1 VGRSPKL
8 GSLHYFLNGRVW
20 YNDPDPN
27 YVRSSIDLEDAR
39 TIASWSAICGAL
51 NSNSDWIPDLPE
63 ERVELL
69 RRTIAP
75 HGRTARPVDYFE
87 NDPPE
92 IWQVT
97 DEKGSP
103 RRDVIA
109 LFNWSDEE
117 RKFDVPLARF
127 DLPKADKYAA
137 FDFWKKESLPA
148 VTDRLQTTLP
158 KHGCQLI
165 AVRPTSD
172 QPFVIS
178 TSRHVSQGMIDL
190 ADETWDASAKTLS
203 GKSKVVGADPYEI
216 RLVLPILFKRLPS
229 VAVSGD
235 DAEAGA
241 KIVFKGDDRLVITS
255 PTNREVTWKL
265 KF

>member
-1 VGRSPKL
+1 M
-8 GSLHYFLNGRVW
+8 
-20 YNDPDPN
+20 
-27 YVRSSIDLEDAR
+27 
-39 TIASWSAICGAL
+39 
-51 NSNSDWIPDLPE
+51 PDLQE
-63 ERVELL
+63 DRVELL

-75 HGRTARPVDYFE
+75 HRRTARPVDYFE

-117 RKFDVPLARF
+117 KKFDVPLARF
-127 DLPKADKYAA
+127 DLPKADKYVA

-148 VTDRLQTTLP
+148 LKDRLETTLP
-158 KHGCQLI
+158 KHGCLI
-165 AVRPTSD
+165 IAIRPMSD

-190 ADETWDASAKTLS
+190 ADEKWDDATRTLS
-203 GKSKVVGADPYEI
+203 GKSKVVGGDPYEI
-216 RLVLPILFKRLPS
+216 RISVPFLTKRRPS
-229 VAVSGD
+229 PDVS
-235 DAEAGA
+235 AEDQEADV
-241 KIVFKGDDRLVITS
+241 KIVAKGGAEHLVITS
-255 PTNREVTWKL
+255 PTDREVQWKL
-265 KF
+265 EF